1 VSVAVTLKRVSS
13 AGSSGTGTGDAQASR
28 GFSGLRLPD
37 SVVGRAAAAGAQPA
51 TGRSRA
57 MTRAPASTRIGYF
70 GKIPAR
76 SDFVKVA
83 DDQPVLGM
91 LDDWLAQVMTRLPND
106 ARWKLYYDASP
117 PVSFAFVGP
126 SRRHAVAGH
135 LVASHDQSGRRFPFL
150 MMRTVDVPAPASLRV
165 ALPAGLRPACGT
177 SWRRWRRAWS
187 AARTPARTCTRSPM
201 RRSASASTR
210 PSSTNSWQRPRSAR
224 CRPRWRWRRTAL
236 ILGLGLLLQP
246 VMHSRPAALQ
256 KSLVLPL
263 PKTGDAGR
271 RTRCQVAA
279 FWLEL
284 VTPFIRRTAFDLVLF
299 VTTVAERPVLVIGFG
314 GAAAETLHGIVDPLA
329 GREQQVQL
337 VDNGWI
343 DEQLGIDIDVRALA
357 SYLEQPMLPLRLAR
371 ELFLKTFIGAA
382 T

>member
-1 VSVAVTLKRVSS
+1 
-13 AGSSGTGTGDAQASR
+13 
-28 GFSGLRLPD
+28 
-37 SVVGRAAAAGAQPA
+37 
-51 TGRSRA
+51 
-57 MTRAPASTRIGYF
+57 MTRALSSPRIGYF

-83 DDQPVLGM
+83 DDQPALGM

-126 SRRHAVAGH
+126 SRRHAIAGH

-150 MMRTVDVPAPASLRV
+150 MMRTVEVPEPAAFVSRCPLAFGPLWDYLETMAPQVLGADEPGPHLHAIADAAVVLGEYEAPLDDFLAAATVSSLSG
-165 ALPAGLRPACGT
+165 ALDLEANR
-177 SWRRWRRAWS
+177 
-187 AARTPARTCTRSPM
+187 
-201 RRSASASTR
+201 
-210 PSSTNSWQRPRSAR
+210 
-224 CRPRWRWRRTAL
+224 L

-246 VMHSRPAALQ
+246 VMHSRPAALH

-263 PKTGDAGR
+263 PLDAAQ
-271 RTRCQVAA
+271 RCQVAA

-299 VTTVAERPVLVIGFG
+299 LTTVAERPALVIGFG

-337 VDNGWI
+337 SDNGWI
-343 DEQLGIDIDVRALA
+343 DEQLGLDIDVRALA
-357 SYLEQPMLPLRLAR
+357 SYLEQPMLPLRTAR
-371 ELFLKTFIGAA
+371 DLFLKTFIGAA
-382 T
+382 S

>member
-1 VSVAVTLKRVSS
+1 
-13 AGSSGTGTGDAQASR
+13 
-28 GFSGLRLPD
+28 
-37 SVVGRAAAAGAQPA
+37 
-51 TGRSRA
+51 
-57 MTRAPASTRIGYF
+57 MTRTAVSPRIGYF

-83 DDQPVLGM
+83 EDQPVLGM
-91 LDDWLAQVMTRLPND
+91 LDDWLAQVMTRLPNE

-126 SRRHAVAGH
+126 SRRHAIAGH
-135 LVASHDQSGRRFPFL
+135 LVASRDQSGRRFPFL
-150 MMRTVDVPAPASLRV
+150 MMRTVEVADPAAFVSRCPLAFVPLWDFMGAMAPQVVESMEPGPQLHAIADTLLGLGEHETQLDDFLATATVSGLS
-165 ALPAGLRPACGT
+165 AGLELDAKR
-177 SWRRWRRAWS
+177 
-187 AARTPARTCTRSPM
+187 
-201 RRSASASTR
+201 
-210 PSSTNSWQRPRSAR
+210 
-224 CRPRWRWRRTAL
+224 L

-246 VMHSRPAALQ
+246 VMHSRPAALH

-263 PKTGDAGR
+263 PLQGSTAA
-271 RTRCQVAA
+271 RCQVAA

-299 VTTVAERPVLVIGFG
+299 ITTVAERPALVIGFG
-314 GAAAETLHGIVDPLA
+314 GAAAETLHGVIDPLV

-337 VDNGWI
+337 ADNGWI

>member
-1 VSVAVTLKRVSS
+1 
-13 AGSSGTGTGDAQASR
+13 
-28 GFSGLRLPD
+28 
-37 SVVGRAAAAGAQPA
+37 
-51 TGRSRA
+51 
-57 MTRAPASTRIGYF
+57 MTRTPASPRIGYF
-70 GKIPAR
+70 GKIPAH

-106 ARWKLYYDASP
+106 PRWKLYYDASP

-126 SRRHAVAGH
+126 SRRHAIAGH
-135 LVASHDQSGRRFPFL
+135 LVASHDRSGRRFPFL
-150 MMRTVDVPAPASLRV
+150 MMRTVDVADPAAFVSRCPLAFGPLWEFLSVVAPRVLQSTDPSPHLQSIADALVGLGEHDTQLEDFLATSTVSSLSTQ
-165 ALPAGLRPACGT
+165 LKL
-177 SWRRWRRAWS
+177 
-187 AARTPARTCTRSPM
+187 AANR
-201 RRSASASTR
+201 
-210 PSSTNSWQRPRSAR
+210 
-224 CRPRWRWRRTAL
+224 L

-246 VMHSRPAALQ
+246 VMHSRPAALH

-263 PKTGDAGR
+263 PQQGSAAE
-271 RTRCQVAA
+271 RCLVAA

-299 VTTVAERPVLVIGFG
+299 LTTVGERPALVIGFG
-314 GAAAETLHGIVDPLA
+314 AAAAETLHGIVDPLA

-337 VDNGWI
+337 IDNGWI
-343 DEQLGIDIDVRALA
+343 DEQLGLDIDVRALA
-357 SYLEQPMLPLRLAR
+357 SYLEQPALPLRLAR

>member
-1 VSVAVTLKRVSS
+1 
-13 AGSSGTGTGDAQASR
+13 
-28 GFSGLRLPD
+28 
-37 SVVGRAAAAGAQPA
+37 
-51 TGRSRA
+51 
-57 MTRAPASTRIGYF
+57 MTRTAASARIGYF

-91 LDDWLAQVMTRLPND
+91 LDDWLAQVMTRLPDD

-126 SRRHAVAGH
+126 SRRHAIAGH
-135 LVASHDQSGRRFPFL
+135 LVASHDRSGRRFPFL
-150 MMRTVDVPAPASLRV
+150 TMRTVEVPDPAAFV
-165 ALPAGLRPACGT
+165 
-177 SWRRWRRAWS
+177 
-187 AARTPARTCTRSPM
+187 
-201 RRSASASTR
+201 
-210 PSSTNSWQRPRSAR
+210 AR
-224 CRPRWRWRRTAL
+224 CPLAFGPLWDFLGSMAPRVVGSGDPGPHLHAIADAAVGLGEYEAQLTDFLATATVSSLSGELELGASRL

-256 KSLVLPL
+256 KCLVLPL
-263 PKTGDAGR
+263 PSRLEAR
-271 RTRCQVAA
+271 YRIAA

-299 VTTVAERPVLVIGFG
+299 VTTVAERPALVIGFG
-314 GAAAETLHGIVDPLA
+314 GAAAETLHGIIDPLA

-337 VDNGWI
+337 TDNGWI

>member
-1 VSVAVTLKRVSS
+1 
-13 AGSSGTGTGDAQASR
+13 
-28 GFSGLRLPD
+28 
-37 SVVGRAAAAGAQPA
+37 
-51 TGRSRA
+51 
-57 MTRAPASTRIGYF
+57 MTRASALSRIGYF

-83 DDQPVLGM
+83 DDQPVVGM

-106 ARWKLYYDASP
+106 PRWKLNYDAAP

-126 SRRHAVAGH
+126 ARRHAVAGH
-135 LVASHDQSGRRFPFL
+135 LVPSRDQSGRRFPFL
-150 MMRTVDVPAPASLRV
+150 TMRTVDVPEPAAFVSRCPLAFAPLWDFLGTMAPRV
-165 ALPAGLRPACGT
+165 LDSEDPGPQLQAITDAAVGLGECDVRLDVFLAT
-177 SWRRWRRAWS
+177 STVCTLS
-187 AARTPARTCTRSPM
+187 AALGLEANR
-201 RRSASASTR
+201 
-210 PSSTNSWQRPRSAR
+210 
-224 CRPRWRWRRTAL
+224 L
-236 ILGLGLLLQP
+236 VLGLGLLLQP

-263 PKTGDAGR
+263 PQNGDAAL
-271 RTRCQVAA
+271 RCQVAA

-299 VTTVAERPVLVIGFG
+299 LTTMAQQPVLVIGFG
-314 GAAAETLHGIVDPLA
+314 GAASETLHGIVDPQA

-337 VDNGWI
+337 TDNGWI

-371 ELFLKTFIGAA
+371 ELFLKTFIGVA

>member
-1 VSVAVTLKRVSS
+1 
-13 AGSSGTGTGDAQASR
+13 
-28 GFSGLRLPD
+28 
-37 SVVGRAAAAGAQPA
+37 
-51 TGRSRA
+51 
-57 MTRAPASTRIGYF
+57 MNRAPASTRIGYF

-83 DDQPVLGM
+83 DDQPVIGM
-91 LDDWLAQVMTRLPND
+91 LDEWLAQVMTRLPGD

-126 SRRHAVAGH
+126 GRRHAVAGH

-150 MMRTVDVPAPASLRV
+150 MMRTVDVPEPEAFVSRCPLAFGPLWDFLATMAPRV
-165 ALPAGLRPACGT
+165 VGSEDPGPHLQAIADAAVGLGEHHAQFDEFLAAFTVSALSEALGLEANR
-177 SWRRWRRAWS
+177 
-187 AARTPARTCTRSPM
+187 
-201 RRSASASTR
+201 
-210 PSSTNSWQRPRSAR
+210 
-224 CRPRWRWRRTAL
+224 L

-263 PKTGDAGR
+263 PRDPATC
-271 RTRCQVAA
+271 CQAAA

-299 VTTVAERPVLVIGFG
+299 VTTVADRPALVIGFG
-314 GAAAETLHGIVDPLA
+314 AAAAETLHGIVDPLA

>member
-1 VSVAVTLKRVSS
+1 
-13 AGSSGTGTGDAQASR
+13 
-28 GFSGLRLPD
+28 
-37 SVVGRAAAAGAQPA
+37 
-51 TGRSRA
+51 
-57 MTRAPASTRIGYF
+57 MTRTAASARIGYF

-83 DDQPVLGM
+83 DDQTVLGM
-91 LDDWLAQVMTRLPND
+91 LDDWLAQVMTRLPD
-106 ARWKLYYDASP
+106 DTRWKLYYDASP

-126 SRRHAVAGH
+126 SRRHAIAGH

-150 MMRTVDVPAPASLRV
+150 MMRTVDVPDPAAFVSRCPLAFGPLWDYLETMAPQVLGADEPGPHLHAIADAAVVLGEYEARLDDFLAVATVSSLSGVLDLEANR
-165 ALPAGLRPACGT
+165 
-177 SWRRWRRAWS
+177 
-187 AARTPARTCTRSPM
+187 
-201 RRSASASTR
+201 
-210 PSSTNSWQRPRSAR
+210 
-224 CRPRWRWRRTAL
+224 L

-246 VMHSRPAALQ
+246 VMHSRPAALY

-263 PKTGDAGR
+263 PLDPAL
-271 RTRCQVAA
+271 RCQVAA

-299 VTTVAERPVLVIGFG
+299 LTTVAERPALVIGFG

-337 VDNGWI
+337 SDNGWI

-371 ELFLKTFIGAA
+371 ELFLKTFIGAD

>member
-1 VSVAVTLKRVSS
+1 
-13 AGSSGTGTGDAQASR
+13 
-28 GFSGLRLPD
+28 
-37 SVVGRAAAAGAQPA
+37 
-51 TGRSRA
+51 

-83 DDQPVLGM
+83 DDQPVVGM
-91 LDDWLAQVMTRLPND
+91 LDDWLAQVMTRLPGD
-106 ARWKLYYDASP
+106 PRWKLYYDASP

-126 SRRHAVAGH
+126 GRRHAVAGH

-150 MMRTVDVPAPASLRV
+150 MMRTVDVGEPAAFVSRCPLAFGPLWEFLGTMAPRVLESEDPAPQLQAIAEAMVGLGEHEAQLDEFLGAFTVSSLSE
-165 ALPAGLRPACGT
+165 ALELEANR
-177 SWRRWRRAWS
+177 
-187 AARTPARTCTRSPM
+187 
-201 RRSASASTR
+201 
-210 PSSTNSWQRPRSAR
+210 
-224 CRPRWRWRRTAL
+224 L

-263 PKTGDAGR
+263 PKNGDAAV
-271 RTRCQVAA
+271 RCQVAA

-299 VTTVAERPVLVIGFG
+299 LTTVAEQAVLVIGFG

-337 VDNGWI
+337 ADNAWI

>member
-1 VSVAVTLKRVSS
+1 
-13 AGSSGTGTGDAQASR
+13 
-28 GFSGLRLPD
+28 
-37 SVVGRAAAAGAQPA
+37 
-51 TGRSRA
+51 

-70 GKIPAR
+70 GKIPAH

-91 LDDWLAQVMTRLPND
+91 LDDWLAQVMTRLPTD
-106 ARWKLYYDASP
+106 VRWKLYYDASP

-126 SRRHAVAGH
+126 SRRHAIAGH
-135 LVASHDQSGRRFPFL
+135 LVASHDRSGRRFPFL
-150 MMRTVDVPAPASLRV
+150 MMRTVDVPDPEAFVSRCPLAFGPLWDFLEVMAPKVVGSEDPGPHLQAIADATVGLGEHDAQLDEFLAVSTVSSLSE
-165 ALPAGLRPACGT
+165 GLGL
-177 SWRRWRRAWS
+177 S
-187 AARTPARTCTRSPM
+187 ANR
-201 RRSASASTR
+201 
-210 PSSTNSWQRPRSAR
+210 
-224 CRPRWRWRRTAL
+224 L

-246 VMHSRPAALQ
+246 VMHSRPAALH

-263 PKTGDAGR
+263 PQHGGTAA
-271 RTRCQVAA
+271 RCRVAA

-314 GAAAETLHGIVDPLA
+314 GAAAETLHGIMDPLA
-329 GREQQVQL
+329 GREQQVHL
-337 VDNGWI
+337 NDNGWI

-371 ELFLKTFIGAA
+371 ELFLKTFIGAV